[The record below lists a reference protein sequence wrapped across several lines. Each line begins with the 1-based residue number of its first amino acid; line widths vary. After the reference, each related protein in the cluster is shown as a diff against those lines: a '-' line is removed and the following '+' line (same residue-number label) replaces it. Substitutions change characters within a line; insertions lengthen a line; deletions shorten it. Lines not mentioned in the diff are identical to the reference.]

1 MFSALRQR
9 TITRLSST
17 IGAVSRTSWLS
28 GRQRGA
34 AGMEMGIM
42 IIAPVVI
49 AATVATTALRAGTL
63 ASQNLQSATADAVA
77 QVGTGIESNDL
88 VLARTDGTR
97 ITHLLVDITTTPGSA
112 PVSLDPLA
120 SADSTTVLYIDAQ
133 QLDRDVPYSL
143 TWISGNSDGI
153 LDPGELAELDIDVSR
168 VASGEPFTI
177 EIRPARGAFVSL
189 RVQPP
194 GGAGLPPL
202 LRLH

>member
-9 TITRLSST
+9 IITRLSST

-34 AGMEMGIM
+34 VGMEMVIM
-42 IIAPVVI
+42 LIAPVVI

-63 ASQNLQSATADAVA
+63 ASQNLQSAASDAVS

-88 VLARTDGTR
+88 VVARTDGTR

-112 PVSLDPLA
+112 PVSLNPLA
-120 SADSTTVLYIDAQ
+120 SEDGTTVLYIDTQ
-133 QLDRDVPYSL
+133 RLNRNIPYSV
-143 TWISGNSDGI
+143 TWISGNGDDM
-153 LDPGELAELDIDVSR
+153 LDPAELAELDIDVGTVTS
-168 VASGEPFTI
+168 AEAFTI
-177 EIRPARGAFVSL
+177 EIRPARGAFVSF

-194 GGAGLPPL
+194 GHAGLPPL